1 MCEPGFLPEIG
12 ALAGHLEVAPGD
24 LEIFCR
30 GGGGGAEGVVGVVGV
45 EEVVDDGS
53 GLVVLLFGLVGRCER
68 GSYCKMKARSWIEDF
83 SFFSLRKKGK

>member
-30 GGGGGAEGVVGVVGV
+30 GGGGGAEGVVGVVSV

-53 GLVVLLFGLVGRCER
+53 GLHV
-68 GSYCKMKARSWIEDF
+68 
-83 SFFSLRKKGK
+83 

>member
-1 MCEPGFLPEIG
+1 MREPGFLPEIG

-24 LEIFCR
+24 LEIFRR

-53 GLVVLLFGLVGRCER
+53 GLHCVRFKDMSKCGSRILFLFSSQER
-68 GSYCKMKARSWIEDF
+68 QVNKSVRFLPRTK
-83 SFFSLRKKGK
+83 